1 MRTAQEY
8 NDLFRGLWATLGD
21 PPLTGREAAAAV
33 RRLTRHVLGVSEFGE
48 VKISTRLSC
57 NTYGYG
63 AKYTDTGAGG
73 WRIAINPK
81 FGWEEMIDT
90 LAIYLEGAYTR
101 ETRSTLAGI
110 ERMKV
115 RLTHE
120 VIKRGWIAG
129 TLAPPPKEPPS
140 KEVKIRARIKRIE
153 VLKKQWERKSK
164 RAANAFNKL
173 EKERIRLERRL
184 HA

>member
-8 NDLFRGLWATLGD
+8 HDLFRGLWATLGD
-21 PPLTGREAAAAV
+21 PPLTEREAAAAM

-48 VKISTRLSC
+48 VKFSTRLTH
-57 NTYGYG
+57 NTYAYG
-63 AKYTDTGAGG
+63 TKYTDYGER
-73 WRIAINPK
+73 WCISINPR
-81 FGWEEMIDT
+81 FGWEQMIDT
-90 LAIYLEGAYTR
+90 LAPYLEGAYTR
-101 ETRSTLAGI
+101 ETTTTLAGI

-129 TLAPPPKEPPS
+129 TLVPPPKAPPS

-153 VLKKQWERKSK
+153 MLKKQWERKSK
-164 RAANAFNKL
+164 RAANAVNKL